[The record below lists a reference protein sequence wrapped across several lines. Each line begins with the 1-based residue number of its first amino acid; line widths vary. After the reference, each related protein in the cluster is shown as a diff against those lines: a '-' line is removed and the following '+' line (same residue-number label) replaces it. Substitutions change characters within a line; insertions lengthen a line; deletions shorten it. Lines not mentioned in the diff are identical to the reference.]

1 MHNIQH
7 TTTTTTSRNKQR
19 SSLKSHKP
27 KTCRQYLWFFN
38 QIKQMF
44 QHKNTLTHTYTWMN
58 KFNCA
63 ARETQKN
70 DKIGNSAHYSLVKII
85 NGFCVMEIPENYSK

>member
-1 MHNIQH
+1 
-7 TTTTTTSRNKQR
+7 
-19 SSLKSHKP
+19 
-27 KTCRQYLWFFN
+27 
-38 QIKQMF
+38 MF

-63 ARETQKN
+63 ARKTQKN

>member
-1 MHNIQH
+1 MLNVTFILVFSLHETNIYSSSRRYAQH
-7 TTTTTTSRNKQR
+7 IKKR

-44 QHKNTLTHTYTWMN
+44 QHKNTLIHTYTWMN

-63 ARETQKN
+63 VQKT
-70 DKIGNSAHYSLVKII
+70 
-85 NGFCVMEIPENYSK
+85 EER

>member
-1 MHNIQH
+1 
-7 TTTTTTSRNKQR
+7 
-19 SSLKSHKP
+19 
-27 KTCRQYLWFFN
+27 
-38 QIKQMF
+38 MF
-44 QHKNTLTHTYTWMN
+44 QHKNTLTHTHTHTSTWMN

-63 ARETQKN
+63 AQKTQKN